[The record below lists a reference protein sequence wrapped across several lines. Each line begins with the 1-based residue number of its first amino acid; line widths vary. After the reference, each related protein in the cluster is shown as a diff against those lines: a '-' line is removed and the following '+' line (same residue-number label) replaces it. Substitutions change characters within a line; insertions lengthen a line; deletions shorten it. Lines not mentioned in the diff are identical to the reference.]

1 MKIIATMD
9 LACVVLVTGFL
20 CFCFSLCAVTLDPD
34 VGGSRITYALLDILD
49 VGITVGAVM
58 LIAKLNRRK

>member
-1 MKIIATMD
+1 MKIIATIG
-9 LACVVLVTGFL
+9 LACVVLVAGFL
-20 CFCFSLCAVTLDPD
+20 CFCFSLCAVTPDPD

-49 VGITVGAVM
+49 IGIMIGAVM